1 MDGIP
6 VFSANGLIVR
16 YGITTLLNSS
26 TLALHEGERVG
37 LVGRNGCGK
46 STFLRIA
53 AGDLEPDGGE
63 VTRRR
68 GALTGYLPQ
77 TFGLDDAATVEENI
91 LNGAAH
97 VRKMIADY
105 EATPAESHR
114 AAELLDEIDRH
125 DGWNLDSRLD
135 SLVTNLHAPN
145 PSRIAR
151 DLSGGEKRRVALC
164 RALIGQPDLLIL
176 DEPTNHLDT
185 NSVEWLEGFLR
196 SYKGTCLFVTH
207 DRFFLDR
214 VATRIVELKAGTFYS
229 YPGNYTKYLSTK
241 AEREAGEE
249 SAEHQRQKFLAR
261 ELEWVRKGPSARRTK
276 SVDRIARYHEMAAE
290 AGPVRDEQMDMI
302 IPPPPKLGNT
312 ILDLKDVGVKLGDR
326 VLFDRLNF
334 EMPPGSRI
342 GIVGRNG
349 MGKTTLLRVIMGELE
364 PTWGSVTTGART
376 VINYVDQ
383 NRAVVR
389 DEDTV
394 LSAIAGTAD
403 WVVLGDE
410 KIHVRTY
417 LRRFLFTDEAINS
430 KVGNLSGGE
439 RSRLTLGKV
448 LLRGGNL
455 LILDE
460 PTNDLDL
467 STLQLVE
474 ESLAQFEGCALVV
487 SHDRWFLNRV
497 CTHILSFE
505 EGGVIDFTPGDYDY
519 YLSKRASRSAAI
531 PPPPPP
537 KAAPVAQPQKP
548 RGRKLSYKETREL
561 ETIEDDIHA
570 AEAEVAAIEKL
581 LADPEFFVTRSREF
595 PEQERKLEAAQQTVA
610 RLYTRW
616 EELEQIKAAQGGPA

>member
-1 MDGIP
+1 MALP

-68 GALTGYLPQ
+68 NALVGYLPQ
-77 TFGLDDAATVEENI
+77 TFGLDDTATVEANI
-91 LNGAAH
+91 LAGAAH
-97 VRKMIADY
+97 ILKMIDDY
-105 EATPAESHR
+105 EATPAEDHR
-114 AAELLDEIDRH
+114 ASELLDEIEQH
-125 DGWNLDSRLD
+125 DGWNLDSRLR
-135 SLVTNLHAPN
+135 SLVTNLHAPDIE
-145 PSRIAR
+145 RIAGN
-151 DLSGGEKRRVALC
+151 LSGGEKRRVALC

-196 SYKGTCLFVTH
+196 TYKGTCLFVTH

-214 VATRIVELKAGTFYS
+214 VTTRIVELKAGTFYS

-249 SAEHQRQKFLAR
+249 SSEHERQKYLAR

-290 AGPVRDEQMDMI
+290 AGPSRDEQMDMI

-312 ILDLKDVGVKLGDR
+312 ILDLKGVGVKLGDR
-326 VLFDRLNF
+326 VLFDRLDF

-349 MGKTTLLRVIMGELE
+349 MGKTTLLRIIMGELE
-364 PTWGSVTTGART
+364 PTWGKVTIGQRT
-376 VINYVDQ
+376 IINYVDQ
-383 NRAVVR
+383 NRAVVD

-394 LSAIAGTAD
+394 LTAIAGTAD

-417 LRRFLFTDEAINS
+417 LRRFLFTDDAINS

-474 ESLAQFEGCALVV
+474 ESLAQFTGCALVV

-497 CTHILSFE
+497 CTHILSIE
-505 EGGVIDFTPGDYDY
+505 EGGVIEFTPGDYDY
-519 YLSKRASRSAAI
+519 YLEKKAGRIQA
-531 PPPPPP
+531 PPPPP
-537 KAAPVAQPQKP
+537 KPVAAPVAAKP
-548 RGRKLSYKETREL
+548 RGRKLTYKESKEL
-561 ETIEDDIHA
+561 ETIEDEIHA
-570 AEAEVAAIEKL
+570 AEAEAATTTAL
-581 LADPEFFVTRSREF
+581 LADPQFFVTRSKEF
-595 PEQERKLEAAQQTVA
+595 PEQERKLERQTATVA
-610 RLYTRW
+610 RLYARW
-616 EELEQIKAAQGGPA
+616 SELEAIKAAQA

>member
-1 MDGIP
+1 MAIP

-16 YGITTLLNSS
+16 YGVTTLLNSS

-53 AGDLEPDGGE
+53 AGDLEADAGD

-77 TFGLDDAATVEENI
+77 TFGLDDAATVEANI
-91 LNGAAH
+91 LAGAAH
-97 VRKMIADY
+97 IQKMIDDY
-105 EATPAESHR
+105 EATPAEDHR
-114 AAELLDEIDRH
+114 ASELLDEIEKH
-125 DGWNLDSRLD
+125 DGWNLDSRLRT
-135 SLVTNLHAPN
+135 LVTNLHAPDIERVAAN
-145 PSRIAR
+145 
-151 DLSGGEKRRVALC
+151 LSGGEKRRVALC
-164 RALIGQPDLLIL
+164 RVLIGQPDLLIL

-185 NSVEWLEGFLR
+185 NSVEWLEDFLR

-214 VATRIVELKAGTFYS
+214 VTTRIVELKVGTFYS

-290 AGPVRDEQMDMI
+290 AGPSRDEQMDMI

-312 ILDLKDVGVKLGDR
+312 ILDLKDVGVKLGER

-349 MGKTTLLRVIMGELE
+349 MGKTTLLRVIMGELV
-364 PTWGSVTTGART
+364 PTWGSVTKGART
-376 VINYVDQ
+376 IINYVDQ

-394 LSAIAGTAD
+394 LTAIAGTAD
-403 WVVLGDE
+403 WVVLGEE

-497 CTHILSFE
+497 CTHILSIE
-505 EGGVIDFTPGDYDY
+505 EGGVIEFTPGDYDY
-519 YLSKRASRSAAI
+519 YLSKKAARSAS

-537 KAAPVAQPQKP
+537 RAAPVVEQPKS

-561 ETIEDDIHA
+561 ETIESEMHA
-570 AEAEVAAIEKL
+570 AEAEAAAIEKL
-581 LADPEFFVTRSREF
+581 LADPEFFVSRAKEF
-595 PEQERKLEAAQQTVA
+595 PEQERKLEASQKTVA
-610 RLYTRW
+610 RLYARW
-616 EELEQIKAAQGGPA
+616 EELEQIKAAQG

>member
-1 MDGIP
+1 M
-6 VFSANGLIVR
+6 
-16 YGITTLLNSS
+16 
-26 TLALHEGERVG
+26 G

-68 GALTGYLPQ
+68 NALVGYLPQ
-77 TFGLDDAATVEENI
+77 TFGLDDSATVEANI
-91 LNGAAH
+91 LAGAAH
-97 VRKMIADY
+97 ILKMIEDY
-105 EATPAESHR
+105 EATPAEDHR
-114 AAELLDEIDRH
+114 ASELLDEIEQH
-125 DGWNLDSRLD
+125 DGWNLDSRLR
-135 SLVTNLHAPN
+135 SLVTNLHAPDID
-145 PSRIAR
+145 RIAAN
-151 DLSGGEKRRVALC
+151 LSGGEKRRVALC

-196 SYKGTCLFVTH
+196 TYKGTCLFVTH

-214 VATRIVELKAGTFYS
+214 VTTRIVELKSGTFYS

-249 SAEHQRQKFLAR
+249 SSEHERQKYLAR

-290 AGPVRDEQMDMI
+290 AGPSRDEQMDMI

-312 ILDLKDVGVKLGDR
+312 ILDLKGVGVKLGER
-326 VLFDRLNF
+326 VLFDRLDF

-364 PTWGSVTTGART
+364 PTWGKVTVGQRT
-376 VINYVDQ
+376 IINYVDQ
-383 NRAVVR
+383 NRAVV
-389 DEDTV
+389 DDNDTV
-394 LSAIAGTAD
+394 LTAIAGTAD
-403 WVVLGDE
+403 WVVLGEE

-474 ESLAQFEGCALVV
+474 ESLAQFTGCALVV

-497 CTHILSFE
+497 CTHILSIE
-505 EGGVIDFTPGDYDY
+505 EGGVIEFTPGDYDY
-519 YLSKRASRSAAI
+519 YLEKKAARLAA
-531 PPPPPP
+531 P
-537 KAAPVAQPQKP
+537 APVAVQKVVAPVAPKP
-548 RGRKLSYKETREL
+548 RGRKLTYKEQKEL
-561 ETIEDDIHA
+561 ETIEEEIHQSEA
-570 AEAEVAAIEKL
+570 AVAATTAL
-581 LADPEFFVTRSREF
+581 LADPQFFVTRSREF
-595 PEQERKLEAAQQTVA
+595 PEQERKLGKEQATVA
-610 RLYTRW
+610 RLYARW
-616 EELEQIKAAQGGPA
+616 AELEAIKAAQ

>member
-1 MDGIP
+1 MALP

-16 YGITTLLNSS
+16 YGVTTLLNSS

-37 LVGRNGCGK
+37 VVGRNGCGK

-53 AGDLEPDGGE
+53 ADDLEPDGGE

-68 GALTGYLPQ
+68 GALVGYLPQ
-77 TFGLDDAATVEENI
+77 TFGLDDGATVEANI
-91 LNGAAH
+91 LAGAAH
-97 VRKMIADY
+97 ITKMIADY
-105 EATPAESHR
+105 EATPAEDHR
-114 AAELLDEIDRH
+114 ASELLDEINHH
-125 DGWNLDSRLD
+125 DGWNLDSRLR
-135 SLVTNLHAPN
+135 SLVTNLHAPDIE
-145 PSRIAR
+145 RIAGN
-151 DLSGGEKRRVALC
+151 LSGGEKRRVALC

-196 SYKGTCLFVTH
+196 TYKGTCLFVTH

-214 VATRIVELKAGTFYS
+214 VTTRIVELKAGTFYS

-249 SAEHQRQKFLAR
+249 SSEHERQKYLAR

-290 AGPVRDEQMDMI
+290 AGPARDDQMDMI

-326 VLFDRLNF
+326 VLFDRLDF

-364 PTWGSVTTGART
+364 PTWGKVTRGQRT
-376 VINYVDQ
+376 IINYVDQ
-383 NRAVVR
+383 NRAVVD

-394 LSAIAGTAD
+394 LTAIAGTAD

-474 ESLAQFEGCALVV
+474 ESLAQFTGCALVV

-497 CTHILSFE
+497 CTHILSIE
-505 EGGVIDFTPGDYDY
+505 EGGVIEFTPGDYDY
-519 YLSKRASRSAAI
+519 YLEK
-531 PPPPPP
+531 
-537 KAAPVAQPQKP
+537 KAARLSAPAPVVRAAPAAAAPAKP
-548 RGRKLSYKETREL
+548 RGRKLTYKESKEL
-561 ETIEDDIHA
+561 ETIEAEIHA
-570 AEAEVAAIEKL
+570 AEADAAATEKL

-595 PEQERKLEAAQQTVA
+595 PEQERKLAAGQKTVA
-610 RLYTRW
+610 RLYSRW
-616 EELEQIKAAQGGPA
+616 SELEGIKAAQ

>member
-1 MDGIP
+1 MALP

-16 YGITTLLNSS
+16 YGVTTLLNSS

-68 GALTGYLPQ
+68 NALVGYLPQ
-77 TFGLDDAATVEENI
+77 TFGLDDSATVEQNI
-91 LNGAAH
+91 LSGASH
-97 VRKMIADY
+97 VLKMIEDY
-105 EATPAESHR
+105 EATPAEDHR
-114 AAELLDEIDRH
+114 ASELLDEIEQH
-125 DGWNLDSRLD
+125 DGWNLDSRLR
-135 SLVTNLHAPN
+135 SLVTNLHAPDIERN
-145 PSRIAR
+145 AAN
-151 DLSGGEKRRVALC
+151 LSGGEKRRVALC

-196 SYKGTCLFVTH
+196 TYKGTCLFVTH

-214 VATRIVELKAGTFYS
+214 VTTRIVELKGGTFYS

-249 SAEHQRQKFLAR
+249 SSEHERQKYLAR

-290 AGPVRDEQMDMI
+290 AGPMRDEQMDMI

-312 ILDLKDVGVKLGDR
+312 ILDLKDVGVKLGER

-334 EMPPGSRI
+334 EMPPGARI

-364 PTWGSVTTGART
+364 PTWGKVTVGQRT
-376 VINYVDQ
+376 IINYVDQ
-383 NRAVVR
+383 NRAVVN
-389 DEDTV
+389 DDDTV
-394 LSAIAGTAD
+394 LTAIAGTAD
-403 WVVLGDE
+403 WVVLGEE

-474 ESLAQFEGCALVV
+474 ESLAQFTGCALVV

-497 CTHILSFE
+497 CTHILSIE
-505 EGGVIDFTPGDYDY
+505 EGGVIEFTPGDYDY
-519 YLSKRASRSAAI
+519 YLEKKAARL
-531 PPPPPP
+531 
-537 KAAPVAQPQKP
+537 AAPVPVPVQKVVAPVAPKP
-548 RGRKLSYKETREL
+548 RGRKLTYKEQKEL
-561 ETIEDDIHA
+561 ETIEAEIHQ
-570 AEAEVAAIEKL
+570 AEASVAATTAL
-581 LADPEFFVTRSREF
+581 LADPQFFVTRSREF
-595 PEQERKLEAAQQTVA
+595 PEQERKLGKEQATVA
-610 RLYTRW
+610 RLYARW
-616 EELEQIKAAQGGPA
+616 AELEEIRAAQG

>member
-1 MDGIP
+1 MALP

-16 YGITTLLNSS
+16 YGVTTLLNSS

-68 GALTGYLPQ
+68 NALVGYLPQ
-77 TFGLDDAATVEENI
+77 TFGLDDSATVEQNI
-91 LNGAAH
+91 LSGASH
-97 VRKMIADY
+97 VLKMIEDY
-105 EATPAESHR
+105 EATPAEDHR
-114 AAELLDEIDRH
+114 ASELLDEIEQH
-125 DGWNLDSRLD
+125 DGWNLDSRLR
-135 SLVTNLHAPN
+135 SLVTNLHAPDIERN
-145 PSRIAR
+145 AAN
-151 DLSGGEKRRVALC
+151 LSGGEKRRVALC

-196 SYKGTCLFVTH
+196 TYKGTCLFVTH

-214 VATRIVELKAGTFYS
+214 VTTRIVELKGGTFYS
-229 YPGNYTKYLSTK
+229 YPGNYTKYLATK

-249 SAEHQRQKFLAR
+249 SSEHERQKYLAR

-290 AGPVRDEQMDMI
+290 AGPMRDDQMDMI

-364 PTWGSVTTGART
+364 PTWGKVTVGQRT
-376 VINYVDQ
+376 IINYVDQ
-383 NRAVVR
+383 NRAVV
-389 DEDTV
+389 DDNDTV
-394 LSAIAGTAD
+394 LTAIAGTAD
-403 WVVLGDE
+403 WVVLGEE

-474 ESLAQFEGCALVV
+474 ESLAQFTGCALVV

-497 CTHILSFE
+497 CTHILSIE
-505 EGGVIDFTPGDYDY
+505 EGGVIEFTPGDYDY
-519 YLSKRASRSAAI
+519 YLEKKAARL
-531 PPPPPP
+531 
-537 KAAPVAQPQKP
+537 AAPVPVPVQKVVAPVAPKP
-548 RGRKLSYKETREL
+548 RGRKLTYKEQKEL
-561 ETIEDDIHA
+561 ETIEAEIHR
-570 AEAEVAAIEKL
+570 AEAEVAATTAL
-581 LADPEFFVTRSREF
+581 LADPQFFVTRSREF
-595 PEQERKLEAAQQTVA
+595 PEQERKLGKEQAIVA
-610 RLYTRW
+610 RLYARW
-616 EELEQIKAAQGGPA
+616 AELEEIKAAQG

>member
-1 MDGIP
+1 MALP

-37 LVGRNGCGK
+37 LVGRNGCGT

-68 GALTGYLPQ
+68 NALVGYLPQ
-77 TFGLDDAATVEENI
+77 TFGLDDSATVEANI
-91 LNGAAH
+91 LAGASH
-97 VRKMIADY
+97 ILKMIADY
-105 EATPAESHR
+105 EATPAEDHR
-114 AAELLDEIDRH
+114 ASELLDEIEKH
-125 DGWNLDSRLD
+125 DGWNLDSRLAT
-135 SLVTNLHAPN
+135 LVTNLHAPDITRLAAN
-145 PSRIAR
+145 
-151 DLSGGEKRRVALC
+151 LSGGEKRRVALC

-196 SYKGTCLFVTH
+196 TYKGTCLFVTH

-214 VATRIVELKAGTFYS
+214 VTTRIVELKAGTFYS

-249 SAEHQRQKFLAR
+249 SSEHERQKYLAR

-290 AGPVRDEQMDMI
+290 AGPSRDEQMDMI

-312 ILDLKDVGVKLGDR
+312 ILDLKGVGVKLGER
-326 VLFDRLNF
+326 VLFDRLDF

-364 PTWGSVTTGART
+364 PTWGKVTVGQRT
-376 VINYVDQ
+376 IINYVDQ
-383 NRAVVR
+383 NRAVVN

-394 LSAIAGTAD
+394 LTAIAGTAD
-403 WVVLGDE
+403 WVVLGEE

-417 LRRFLFTDEAINS
+417 LRRFLFTDDAINS

-474 ESLAQFEGCALVV
+474 ESLAQFTGCALVV

-497 CTHILSFE
+497 CTHILSIE
-505 EGGVIDFTPGDYDY
+505 EGGVIEFTPGDYDY
-519 YLSKRASRSAAI
+519 YLEKKANRLAAPAPI
-531 PPPPPP
+531 V
-537 KAAPVAQPQKP
+537 KAAPAPVAAPKA
-548 RGRKLSYKETREL
+548 RGRKLTYKESKEL
-561 ETIEDDIHA
+561 ESIEDEIHV
-570 AEAEVAAIEKL
+570 AEALSAATSAL
-581 LADPEFFVTRSREF
+581 LADPQFFVTRSKEF
-595 PEQERKLEAAQQTVA
+595 PEQERKLEKEQATVA
-610 RLYTRW
+610 RLYARW
-616 EELEQIKAAQGGPA
+616 AELEAIKAAQG